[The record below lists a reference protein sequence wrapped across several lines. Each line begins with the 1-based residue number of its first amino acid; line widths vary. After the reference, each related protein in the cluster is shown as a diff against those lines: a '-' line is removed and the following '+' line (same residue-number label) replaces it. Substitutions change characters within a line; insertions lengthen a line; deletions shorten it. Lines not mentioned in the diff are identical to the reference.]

1 MKAYPLRP
9 LGSVL
14 KKSEDPVT
22 IKSDRE
28 YETAGILN
36 RGRGLFR
43 RPTIFGSETQYTR
56 YNRLHAGHL
65 VYSKLFAWEGALAV
79 VPPEFDGLYVSHEFP
94 TFTIIEEL
102 ADSRYIGHLVTWSS
116 FHELL
121 SRQTSGMGS
130 RRQRVNIDQL
140 LSVNVPMPPDVNE
153 QHRIAYKLDT
163 LLRRTDTVSS
173 LRTKMTSLQASLAGS
188 LIASA
193 VESAGETARMDEV
206 VVLKRTPVD
215 INPAAEYRVIGIRSF
230 GKGLIRHPSAN
241 GENLSKMSYFAFPV
255 NALVLSNLMAWEG
268 GISVTSPQDEGYI
281 ASNRFFFYLPTD
293 DRVNTSYLRYFLL
306 SRQGQTLI
314 ASACSAGAD
323 RNRTLGRKRF
333 EALMF
338 PLPPRAVQNRVARTL
353 DALAERL
360 NAAYSTPALDA
371 LRPSILNAAFTGQ
384 L

>member
-1 MKAYPLRP
+1 MKAYPLKP
-9 LGSVL
+9 LGSPL
-14 KKSEDPVT
+14 SKSEDLVW
-22 IKSDRE
+22 IKSDEE

-43 RPTIFGSETQYTR
+43 RPSISGSETQYTR
-56 YNRLHAGHL
+56 YNRLHTGTL

-94 TFTIIEEL
+94 TFTISEEL
-102 ADSRYIGHLVTWSS
+102 ADPDYIGHLVAWPS
-116 FHELL
+116 FHEKL
-121 SRQTSGMGS
+121 SKQTSGMGS

-140 LSVNVPMPPDVNE
+140 LSTHVPLPDVDE
-153 QHRIAYKLDT
+153 QRRVANRLN
-163 LLRRTDTVSS
+163 LLVGRVDAVGS
-173 LRTKMTSLQASLAGS
+173 LRKKMTALQASLAAS

-193 VESAGETARMDEV
+193 VESAADVVRMDDV
-206 VVLKRTPVD
+206 VMLERTPIEID
-215 INPAAEYRVIGIRSF
+215 LDTEYRVIGIRSF
-230 GKGLIRHPSAN
+230 GKGLIRHPSAS
-241 GENLSKMSYFAFPV
+241 GENLSKMSYFTFPV

-268 GISVTSPQDEGYI
+268 GISVTQPEDEGFI
-281 ASNRFFFYLPTD
+281 ASNRFLFYLPTD
-293 DRVNTSYLRYFLL
+293 DRVNTSYLRHFLL

-314 ASACSAGAD
+314 ASACSAGAE

-333 EALMF
+333 EALTF
-338 PLPPRAVQNRVARTL
+338 PLPPRPVQDRVARTL

-360 NAAYSTPALDA
+360 NTAYSVPALDA